1 VAQVVEQY
9 PTYDGT
15 VVERTEVSAMTDC
28 IPVLAPL
35 ADRLEEFLVQRFRR
49 EYAWVVRALT
59 TLSSLLL
66 VVSGVLFLAHEGGWS
81 RARAV
86 RSWRSPAPWS
96 RRSSCWGGAVPA
108 AGAGG
113 RPHGRGGEDGAD
125 DVEPTASD
133 VETTA
138 EEAASVAEEAKERL
152 GEPDDASEVS
162 GADGGDDETLHRVWT

>member
-35 ADRLEEFLVQRFRR
+35 ADRLEEFLFQRFRR

-81 RARAV
+81 RARAI

-96 RRSSCWGGAVPA
+96 RLRPAGVVQFLLLARAV
-108 AGAGG
+108 G
-113 RPHGRGGEDGAD
+113 RM
-125 DVEPTASD
+125 
-133 VETTA
+133 A

>member
-66 VVSGVLFLAHEGGWS
+66 VVSGVLFLAHGGFVAG
-81 RARAV
+81 ARDPILAV
-86 RSWRSPAPWS
+86 TGTVVAP
-96 RRSSCWGGAVPA
+96 SSCWGGAVPA